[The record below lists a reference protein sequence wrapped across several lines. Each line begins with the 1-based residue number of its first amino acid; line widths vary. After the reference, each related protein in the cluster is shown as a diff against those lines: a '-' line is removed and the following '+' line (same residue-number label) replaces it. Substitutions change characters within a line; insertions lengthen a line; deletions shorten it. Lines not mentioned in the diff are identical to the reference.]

1 MKHEKSCGAILYQT
15 TDQGPLYLLIKHQ
28 NGSHWAF
35 TKGHVE
41 GSESEIETAQRE
53 IQEEVGLTVTIN
65 PHFRKTTTYSPK
77 EGVVKEVVYFLA
89 PVTEGAITVQEE
101 EVRQFAWLSYD
112 QALDRL
118 SYPNDQALL
127 REAEAYLRA
136 LD

>member
-1 MKHEKSCGAILYQT
+1 M
-15 TDQGPLYLLIKHQ
+15 
-28 NGSHWAF
+28 
-35 TKGHVE
+35 
-41 GSESEIETAQRE
+41 
-53 IQEEVGLTVTIN
+53 GLTVTIN

-127 REAEAYLRA
+127 REAEAYLKS
-136 LD
+136 LN